1 MRRVDQ
7 TYTLIDV
14 SLSEYPEEQILKL
27 KTQYPSLALARISAT
42 KFNTTASATLKFYV
56 YHWLHTDYAAVVQD
70 IYNYFNK
77 YAISKKVVG
86 HR

>member
-7 TYTLIDV
+7 TYTVIDV
-14 SLSEYPEEQILKL
+14 SLPEYPENQILKL
-27 KTQYPSLALARISAT
+27 KAQYPSLALARISAT
-42 KFNTTASATLKFYV
+42 KFNTAATATLKFYV
-56 YHWLHTDYAAVVQD
+56 YHWLYTDYTAAVQD

-86 HR
+86 HG